1 MFIIHRAKL
10 YLLQVATVGTF
21 SAASLEGLR
30 MLLSGLEGGGG
41 KIALPVALNAS
52 NLASEALL
60 LLPAIVS
67 GVVIGKTSLTHEFR

>member
-1 MFIIHRAKL
+1 
-10 YLLQVATVGTF
+10 
-21 SAASLEGLR
+21 

-60 LLPAIVS
+60 LLPAVVS
-67 GVVIGKTSLTHEFR
+67 GAVIGKAESTSEFR